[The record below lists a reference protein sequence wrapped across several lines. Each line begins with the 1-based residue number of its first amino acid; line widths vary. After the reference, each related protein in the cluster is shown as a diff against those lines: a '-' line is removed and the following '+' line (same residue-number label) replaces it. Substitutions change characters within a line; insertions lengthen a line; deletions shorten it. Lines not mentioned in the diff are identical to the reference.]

1 MYNTPDFGLY
11 THEWMIFLICLIVIK
26 YKSKIF
32 TNNKL
37 AIPIIISILA
47 IFFTEKYSMIK
58 YLSHIP
64 KYVETIIPVFILV
77 VLLDA
82 ATSCLYY
89 LYKKLYYLY
98 KKHFNVSYL
107 TKQLVL
113 EYVYHVIFNFFLM
126 ISLTITLYA
135 SGNRTTWLLSWIMI
149 VKSFYLTNVVFNY
162 LTWGWIV
169 NFWHASFNSEN
180 RPEYYIVKRWR

>member
-11 THEWMIFLICLIVIK
+11 THEWIIILICLVVIK
-26 YKSKIF
+26 YKSKVF

-64 KYVETIIPVFILV
+64 KYAETIIPVFILV

-89 LYKKLYYLY
+89 LYRN
-98 KKHFNVSYL
+98 HFDVSCL
-107 TKQLVL
+107 TKQLIL
-113 EYVYHVIFNFFLM
+113 KYIYHVIFNFFLM

-135 SGNRTTWLLSWIMI
+135 SGHLTTWALSWIMI

-162 LTWGWIV
+162 ITWGWIA
-169 NFWHASFNSEN
+169 NLWYSFNNSED
-180 RPEYYIVKRWR
+180 RPTYYIVKRRW

>member
-11 THEWMIFLICLIVIK
+11 THEWIIILICLVVIK
-26 YKSKIF
+26 YKSKVF

-64 KYVETIIPVFILV
+64 KYIETIIPVFILV

-89 LYKKLYYLY
+89 LYKN
-98 KKHFNVSYL
+98 HFEVSYL

-113 EYVYHVIFNFFLM
+113 KYVYHVIFNFFLM
-126 ISLTITLYA
+126 ISLTITFYA
-135 SGNRTTWLLSWIMI
+135 SGNRTAWVLSWIMI
-149 VKSFYLTNVVFNY
+149 VKSFYLINVIFNY

-169 NFWHASFNSEN
+169 NLWHTINNLED
-180 RPEYYIVKRWR
+180 RPEYYIVKKWR